1 MLMNEVLNIECLGI
15 VRGMSP
21 MEAVK
26 EPLKTILIL
35 IGLLNFLKASPAS
48 KQPFQRT
55 GHSNIIYERL
65 YKDKFMLP

>member
-1 MLMNEVLNIECLGI
+1 MNEVLNIECLGI

-35 IGLLNFLKASPAS
+35 IGLLTILKSLPS
-48 KQPFQRT
+48 LETTIP
-55 GHSNIIYERL
+55 
-65 YKDKFMLP
+65 KD

>member
-1 MLMNEVLNIECLGI
+1 MLMDEVLNIECLGI

-35 IGLLNFLKASPAS
+35 IGLLTIFKSLPGLETTIPKDWP
-48 KQPFQRT
+48 QP
-55 GHSNIIYERL
+55 SYL
-65 YKDKFMLP
+65 